1 MSGIK
6 LPGAIIIILAIAV
19 AGCALP
25 TSTENSDKPLIV
37 ATIGPPTPTPT
48 DVQEPTPMP
57 TWTPTPTPVPP
68 PPPPISIYDVNITGM
83 VDSGSPYFALKHDT
97 AKFLVKNTGNAT
109 LEDLIIVY
117 TVAHPVTTSGPAG
130 TSTTTVLQQK
140 NESIGKMSP
149 GDARSIVIKA
159 PDYPAMVEANV
170 TITAMWNGGSL
181 ELYSTTLEPD
191 FSGGIAPPPNPLPFL

>member
-1 MSGIK
+1 MSGVK
-6 LPGAIIIILAIAV
+6 LPGAIIMILAIAV

-48 DVQEPTPMP
+48 DVPEPTP

-97 AKFLVKNTGNAT
+97 AKFRVKNTGNAT

-117 TVAHPVTTSGPAG
+117 TVAHPVTTSGPAS
-130 TSTTTVLQQK
+130 TSTTMVLQQK

-149 GDARSIVIKA
+149 GDVRNIIIKA

-181 ELYSTTLEPD
+181 ELYSTTLKPG
-191 FSGGIAPPPNPLPFL
+191 FGNVAPPPNPLPFIA